1 MPLALLAFSSHVLA
15 NASTGA
21 AKTPAR
27 RSITVMITM
36 IIIKIC
42 GDDCLARYAAA
53 CVFSLYVTQ
62 LRWDLHT
69 LGEALSFPILIL
81 TMESTI

>member
-1 MPLALLAFSSHVLA
+1 
-15 NASTGA
+15 
-21 AKTPAR
+21 
-27 RSITVMITM
+27 MITM
-36 IIIKIC
+36 IIVKIC

-53 CVFSLYVTQ
+53 CVFSLYGTQ

-69 LGEALSFPILIL
+69 LGEALSSPILIL